1 MATAATIALPR
12 GRYTGRRRVHRNQ
25 EKALWARN
33 AGTIHQAKYWVMYSP
48 ASATFDSNMM
58 KMTLWENSC

>member
-1 MATAATIALPR
+1 MAVAANKALPR
-12 GRYTGRRRVHRNQ
+12 GKYTGRKRVHRNQ
-25 EKALWARN
+25 ANAVWARN

-48 ASATFDSNMM
+48 ASDTFDSNMM